1 VGGSFRAQPPHSHP
15 VRCCATEGV
24 WSDPAGDGRYYEGM
38 AVPLRGH
45 QRIDQRSLAL
55 HRAIAEKLR
64 AHPALLDIARDNL
77 DRWTVAGT
85 RSQPYWDAWREIL
98 SRPLQSE
105 RMTALRQ
112 ATPFAGVLQHAE
124 RWAIYARFEPERTG
138 AP

>member
-1 VGGSFRAQPPHSHP
+1 M
-15 VRCCATEGV
+15 T
-24 WSDPAGDGRYYEGM
+24 
-38 AVPLRGH
+38 VPLRGH

-64 AHPALLDIARDNL
+64 AQPALLEIARDNL
-77 DRWTVAGT
+77 NRWTQAQS

-98 SRPLQSE
+98 SRPLPEILDLLGEESE

-112 ATPFAGVLQHAE
+112 ATPFAGVLEPAE
-124 RWAIYARFEPERTG
+124 RWAIYARFEPERTA